1 MTYLNANNEIIT
13 PFFSKKIHIRERKGG
28 QYFSLDGTITFR
40 GITLRVNKVTN
51 KKITNPNRKWLEKN
65 LYQTLWELSDFYKE
79 IEKEKLEL
87 AKMKHIP
94 TVKEFGW
101 KSLKMNSSNRKVNTQ
116 NGLERHFKGY
126 IIPFFGERQLHTIKP
141 SELQEFQTTLFEKGL
156 SGKYIKNIR
165 SVFQTI
171 LEDALNDEL
180 IGSNPFKKVKQPKV
194 IKTKIDPF
202 TLDEIQ
208 LILKEIN
215 PKHKPMFV
223 LAFFSGMRWGE
234 IIALEWRH
242 IDFNENEISITQSM
256 VEKILDTPK
265 TQNSNRDIDML
276 PIVKEYLQIQKD
288 RNLSDRWVFV
298 NQYKDNYVRTDSLNL
313 RIFKPLLDELGLER
327 RPVRQTRHS
336 FASMMLSKGED
347 ILWVSNMLGHT
358 ETSLTLNTYSKYI
371 KQKKIIR
378 GGFLDDVEI

>member
-13 PFFSKKIHIRERKGG
+13 PFFGKKIHIRERKGSK
-28 QYFSLDGTITFR
+28 YFSLDGVITFK
-40 GITLRVNKVTN
+40 GITVRVNKVTN
-51 KKITNPNRKWLEKN
+51 KKITTPNKKWLEKN
-65 LYQTLWELSDFYKE
+65 LHQSLWILSDFYKE
-79 IEKEKLEL
+79 IELEKLEL
-87 AKMKHIP
+87 EKMKHIP

-116 NGLERHFKGY
+116 NGLERHFKSY

-141 SELQEFQTTLFEKGL
+141 SELQQFQTTLFDKGL

-180 IGSNPFKKVKQPKV
+180 IDRNPFKKVQQPKV
-194 IKTKIDPF
+194 TKTDIDPF

-234 IIALEWRH
+234 VIALEWRH
-242 IDFNENEISITQSM
+242 IDFNENEINITQSM
-256 VEKILDTPK
+256 VENILDTPK
-265 TQNSNRDIDML
+265 TKNSYRTVEML
-276 PIVKEYLQIQKD
+276 PIVKEYLYIQKERKLND
-288 RNLSDRWVFV
+288 KWVFV
-298 NQYKDNYVRTDSLNL
+298 TQYGKNYVRTDSLNN
-313 RIFKPLLDELGLER
+313 RIFKPLLEDLGLEK

-336 FASMMLSKGED
+336 FATMMLSKGED

-358 ETSLTLNTYSKYI
+358 ETSLTLNTYSKYV
-371 KQKKIIR
+371 KQKKIKR
-378 GGFLDDVEI
+378 GGFLDEIDL

>member
-13 PFFSKKIHIRERKGG
+13 PFFSKKIHIRERKGSE
-28 QYFSLDGTITFR
+28 YFSLDGTITFR

-51 KKITNPNRKWLEKN
+51 KKITTPNRKWLEKN
-65 LYQTLWELSDFYKE
+65 LYQSLWELSDFYKE
-79 IEKEKLEL
+79 IEKEKSEL
-87 AKMKHIP
+87 QKMSHIP
-94 TVKEFGW
+94 TVKVFGW

-116 NGLERHFKGY
+116 NGLERMFKVNILPY
-126 IIPFFGERQLHTIKP
+126 FGERQLHTIKP
-141 SELQEFQTTLFEKGL
+141 SELQQFQTTLFEKNL

-171 LEDALNDEL
+171 LEDAVNDEI

-194 IKTKIDPF
+194 IKSDITPF
-202 TLDEIQ
+202 SLDEIQ
-208 LILKEIN
+208 LILKEIH

-234 IIALEWRH
+234 ILALEWKH
-242 IDFNENEISITQSM
+242 IDFNENEIYVRQSVNGGLIT
-256 VEKILDTPK
+256 EPK
-265 TQNSNRDIDML
+265 TQSSNRNVDML

-288 RNLSDRWVFV
+288 KNLHKKWVFV
-298 NQYKDNYVRTDSLNL
+298 NQYKDNYVRTDNLNNRVL
-313 RIFKPLLDELGLER
+313 RILLEKIGLER
-327 RPVRQTRHS
+327 RPLRQTRHS
-336 FASMMLSKGED
+336 FATMMLSKGED

-378 GGFLDDVEI
+378 GGFLDVIEI